1 MSILCWITTG
11 LIVSALVSLLSYIV
25 PFVLDAYYFKEQDLK
40 AKYGAEWALVTGSS
54 SGIGRALTS
63 RLARQGINVVMVAID
78 DKLLTDVHAQM
89 QKDYPSVQFRKIGVN
104 LGKAGYM
111 DAIVAGTRDILPT
124 LVFNNAGYV
133 STGLFSDS
141 QLDSLLANYE
151 CNATAPIH
159 ISHHFVARILA
170 ESKRSVVQRRG
181 AVFFT
186 SSPAGVMPCPTTV
199 MYGAT
204 KAFLTEF
211 ATSLSAELFADGIDT
226 LVVHPSP
233 VDTGFYSGNKHDMSA
248 MKLFQRTATSPDTIA
263 ACFFKSAGRSVV
275 CDQGYFSIALRMLL
289 KFVDYNLIAL
299 LITRTS
305 TMSGDYVKLVGQRK
319 KKE

>member
-1 MSILCWITTG
+1 
-11 LIVSALVSLLSYIV
+11 
-25 PFVLDAYYFKEQDLK
+25 
-40 AKYGAEWALVTGSS
+40 
-54 SGIGRALTS
+54 
-63 RLARQGINVVMVAID
+63 
-78 DKLLTDVHAQM
+78 
-89 QKDYPSVQFRKIGVN
+89 
-104 LGKAGYM
+104 LGKPGYM
-111 DAIVAGTRDILPT
+111 DAIIAGTRDVLPT
-124 LVFNNAGYV
+124 LIFNNAGYV

-141 QLDSLLANYE
+141 ALDSLMANYE
-151 CNATAPIH
+151 CNATAPVH
-159 ISHHFVARILA
+159 VTHHFVQRILA
-170 ESKRSVVQRRG
+170 ESKRTVAQRRG
-181 AVFFT
+181 GLFFT

-211 ATSLSAELFADGIDT
+211 ATSVSAEVWADGIDT

-248 MKLFQRTATSPDTIA
+248 MKFFQRTATSPESIA
-263 ACFFKSAGRSVV
+263 SCFFKSAGRSVV

-289 KFVDYNLIAL
+289 KLIDYNFIAL

-305 TMSGDYVKLVGQRK
+305 TMSGDYVKLAGQRK

>member
-1 MSILCWITTG
+1 MFRLPLFSLC
-11 LIVSALVSLLSYIV
+11 VPACCCSLL
-25 PFVLDAYYFKEQDLK
+25 L
-40 AKYGAEWALVTGSS
+40 ALSF
-54 SGIGRALTS
+54 
-63 RLARQGINVVMVAID
+63 
-78 DKLLTDVHAQM
+78 
-89 QKDYPSVQFRKIGVN
+89 PSIQFRKIGVN

-111 DAIVAGTRDILPT
+111 EPIIAGTRDILPT
-124 LVFNNAGYV
+124 LIFNNAGFV
-133 STGLFSDS
+133 ATGLFSDS
-141 QLDSLLANYE
+141 PLESLLANYE

-159 ISHHFVARILA
+159 VTHHFVQRILA
-170 ESKRSVVQRRG
+170 ESKRTVAQRRG

-211 ATSLSAELFADGIDT
+211 ATSLSAELFADGVDT

-248 MKLFQRTATSPDTIA
+248 MKFFQKTATSPESIA
-263 ACFFKSAGRSVV
+263 NCFFKSVGRTVV
-275 CDQGYFSIALRMLL
+275 CDQGYFSLALKALL
-289 KFVDYNLIAL
+289 KVVDYNAIAL
-299 LITRTS
+299 MITRTS